1 MCKFLLLTCH
11 ICFDVALTDI
21 EATLKERWDLVI
33 TTSKQHWNDIVQ
45 RWKMVALTLCNVD
58 LMLFQSWTPTLYQ
71 YCATLKIRFRILF
84 HFQRWI
90 NVIWTVVYNVEAKL
104 IRHWNVGWIV
114 SMKKLILRSIL
125 PASLLT
131 KWNL

>member
-11 ICFDVALTDI
+11 FCFDVTLTDI
-21 EATLKERWDLVI
+21 EATLKQRWDIVI
-33 TTSKQHWNDIVQ
+33 KTSKQRWNDIVQ

-58 LMLFQSWTPTLYQ
+58 LMFFQSWTPILYQ
-71 YCATLKIRFRILF
+71 CCATLKIRFRILF

-90 NVIWTVVYNVEAKL
+90 NVIWTVVYNVETKL
-104 IRHWNVGWIV
+104 FRRWNVGWIG
-114 SMKKLILRSIL
+114 SMKRLILRNIL
-125 PASLLT
+125 PASLLA